1 MKILGK
7 KYTGDCLQ
15 LPVPLEVNRSMLL
28 SIRTKGQKVSALYW
42 LQFWHKAVGRAIFL
56 NRSNRR
62 PVQEL
67 KKIESEYAMMIAAL
81 KDGLDLSA
89 TTPS

>member
-7 KYTGDCLQ
+7 QYTGDCLQ

-28 SIRTKGQKVSALYW
+28 NIKTKGQRVSALYW
-42 LQFWHKAVGRAIFL
+42 LQFWHKAIGRAIFL
-56 NRSNRR
+56 NRSNSR

-81 KDGLDLSA
+81 TDGLE
-89 TTPS
+89 PSSTNPS